1 MICIRAGPDQRPYGS
16 MQRKGWPVGPALR
29 AKRGDLM
36 PPTPDPAPVPAPPA
50 SGLRFPSA
58 FTILFALII
67 LVAALTWI
75 IPAGQYARVASE
87 ALGKDVPVAGTY
99 ALTEANPQGVFDVIL
114 APIAGFYDPE
124 SYAANAIDVSLFVLI
139 IGGFIGVVT
148 ATGAIDAGIARA
160 VVRLK
165 GRENWMIPFLMA
177 LFALGGT
184 TYGMAEE
191 TLAFYIILIPVMIAA
206 GYDAVV
212 AVAVVLLGAG
222 VGVLG
227 STINAFSTVI
237 ASDAAGVTFADGLVL
252 RLIILG
258 LCWLVTVAFVMRYA
272 ARVKAD
278 PSKSLVYDK
287 KAANEAHFLGGK
299 AATETAFTGL
309 HQIVLTLFALSF
321 AVMIWGV
328 SSQGWWMA
336 QMSGLFLIAAILI
349 GLIARLGEARLVEA
363 FLNGARDL
371 LGVALI
377 IGLARGIVVVMDAGH
392 ITDTIL
398 HAAEISVAGLP
409 KIAFINVIYW
419 IEVGMSFL
427 VPSTSGLAVL
437 SMPILA
443 PVADFAGVKR
453 ELVVTAFATG
463 SGIVNL
469 ITPTSAVV
477 MGGLA
482 IGRVPYERW
491 LRFIWPLLAG
501 LTVIIMAALSLAVV
515 LAEEIAWLSPTA
527 FIPKRVRCAALWSIV
542 RAVRWRGS
550 HRKTARN
557 CCSTM

>member
-1 MICIRAGPDQRPYGS
+1 M
-16 MQRKGWPVGPALR
+16 PATLDPTLA
-29 AKRGDLM
+29 AKPGF
-36 PPTPDPAPVPAPPA
+36 
-50 SGLRFPSA
+50 RFPSA
-58 FTILFALII
+58 FTILFGLII
-67 LVAALTWI
+67 LVAVLTWI
-75 IPAGQYARVASE
+75 IPAGQYARVPSE
-87 ALGKDVPVAGTY
+87 ALGKDIPVAGSY
-99 ALTEANPQGVFDVIL
+99 APTEANPQGVFDVIL
-114 APIAGFYDPE
+114 APIAGFYNPD

-148 ATGAIDAGIARA
+148 ATGAIDAGIGRA
-160 VVRLK
+160 MVRLK

-191 TLAFYIILIPVMIAA
+191 TLAFYVLLIPVMIAA

-212 AVAVVLLGAG
+212 AVAVILLGAG

-278 PSKSLVYDK
+278 PSKSLVFDK
-287 KAANEAHFLGGK
+287 KAENEAHFLGGK
-299 AATETAFTGL
+299 AKEEVTFTGL
-309 HQIVLTLFALSF
+309 HQIVLILFALTF
-321 AVMIWGV
+321 AVMVWGV

-336 QMSGLFLIAAILI
+336 QMSGLFLIAAIVI
-349 GLIARLGEARLVEA
+349 GIIARLGEARLVET
-363 FLNGARDL
+363 FVNGARDL

-398 HAAEISVAGLP
+398 HSAETSVAGLP
-409 KIAFINVIYW
+409 KVAFINVIYW

-453 ELVVTAFATG
+453 ELVVTAFATA
-463 SGIVNL
+463 SGVVNL

-482 IGRVPYERW
+482 IARVPYERW
-491 LRFIWPLLAG
+491 LRFIWPLLLA
-501 LTVIIMAALSLAVV
+501 LTIIIMVALSAAVLV
-515 LAEEIAWLSPTA
+515 
-527 FIPKRVRCAALWSIV
+527 
-542 RAVRWRGS
+542 G
-550 HRKTARN
+550 
-557 CCSTM
+557 

>member
-1 MICIRAGPDQRPYGS
+1 M
-16 MQRKGWPVGPALR
+16 PV
-29 AKRGDLM
+29 
-36 PPTPDPAPVPAPPA
+36 TPDPAPVAA
-50 SGLRFPSA
+50 TGFRFPSA

-67 LVAALTWI
+67 LVAGLTWI
-75 IPAGQYARVASE
+75 IPAGLYERVPSD
-87 ALGKDVPVAGTY
+87 ALGKDVPVAGSY
-99 ALTEANPQGVFDVIL
+99 APTDPNPQGVFDVIL
-114 APIAGFYDPE
+114 APIAGFYDPD
-124 SYAANAIDVSLFVLI
+124 SYTANAIDVSLFVLI

-148 ATGAIDAGIARA
+148 ATGAMPASIARA
-160 VVRLK
+160 MMRLK

-191 TLAFYIILIPVMIAA
+191 TLAFYVLLIPVMIAA

-212 AVAVVLLGAG
+212 AVAVILLGAG

-237 ASDAAGVTFADGLVL
+237 ASDAAGVTFADGLML

-258 LCWLVTVAFVMRYA
+258 VCWLVTVAFVMRYA

-278 PSKSLVYDK
+278 PSKSLVFDRR
-287 KAANEAHFLGGK
+287 AANEAYFLGGK
-299 AATETAFTGL
+299 EAAQLKFTGL
-309 HQIVLTLFALSF
+309 HQIVLILFALTF
-321 AVMIWGV
+321 AAMIWGV

-349 GLIARLGEARLVEA
+349 GIIARLGEARLVET
-363 FLNGARDL
+363 FVNGARDL

-392 ITDTIL
+392 MTDTVL
-398 HAAEISVAGLP
+398 HAAEKTVAGLP
-409 KIAFINVIYW
+409 AVAFINVIYW

-491 LRFIWPLLAG
+491 LRFVWPLLLA
-501 LTVIIMAALSLAVV
+501 LTVIIMAALSLAV
-515 LAEEIAWLSPTA
+515 LAA
-527 FIPKRVRCAALWSIV
+527 
-542 RAVRWRGS
+542 
-550 HRKTARN
+550 
-557 CCSTM
+557 

>member
-1 MICIRAGPDQRPYGS
+1 
-16 MQRKGWPVGPALR
+16 
-29 AKRGDLM
+29 M
-36 PPTPDPAPVPAPPA
+36 PSAEKPRF
-50 SGLRFPSA
+50 RFPSA

-75 IPAGQYARVASE
+75 VPAGQYERVASE
-87 ALGKDVPVAGTY
+87 ALGKDVPVAGSY
-99 ALTEANPQGVFDVIL
+99 ALTDANPQGFFDVIL
-114 APIAGFYDPE
+114 APIAGFYDPVA
-124 SYAANAIDVSLFVLI
+124 YTANAIDVSLFVLI

-160 VVRLK
+160 MIRLK

-191 TLAFYIILIPVMIAA
+191 TLAFYVLLIPVMIAA
-206 GYDAVV
+206 KYDALT
-212 AVAVVLLGAG
+212 AVAVILLGAG

-252 RLIILG
+252 RLVILAV
-258 LCWLVTVAFVMRYA
+258 CWVVTVAFVMRYA
-272 ARVKAD
+272 ARVRAD
-278 PSKSLVYDK
+278 PAKSLVYDK
-287 KAANEAHFLGGK
+287 KSENEAHFL
-299 AATETAFTGL
+299 AATPDHPEAGAATFTGL
-309 HQIVLTLFALSF
+309 HKIVLILFALTF
-321 AVMIWGV
+321 GVMIWGV
-328 SSQGWWMA
+328 SVGGWWMA
-336 QMSGLFLIAAILI
+336 EMSGLFLAAAIVV
-349 GLIARLGEARLVEA
+349 GVIARLGEGKLVDS
-363 FLNGARDL
+363 FVNGARDL

-377 IGLARGIVVVMDAGH
+377 IGLARGIVVVMDAGL

-398 HAAEISVAGLP
+398 HAAETSVAGLSQT
-409 KIAFINVIYW
+409 AFILVIYW
-419 IEVGMSFL
+419 IEVGLSFF

-453 ELVVTAFATG
+453 ELVVTAFATA
-463 SGIVNL
+463 SGMVNL

-491 LRFIWPLLAG
+491 LRFVWPLLVA
-501 LTVIIMAALSLAVV
+501 LTLIVMAALAMATVFGGP
-515 LAEEIAWLSPTA
+515 PT
-527 FIPKRVRCAALWSIV
+527 
-542 RAVRWRGS
+542 
-550 HRKTARN
+550 
-557 CCSTM
+557 

>member
-1 MICIRAGPDQRPYGS
+1 MAP
-16 MQRKGWPVGPALR
+16 KANAEA
-29 AKRGDLM
+29 AKPGF
-36 PPTPDPAPVPAPPA
+36 
-50 SGLRFPSA
+50 RFPSA
-58 FTILFALII
+58 FTILFGLIV
-67 LVAALTWI
+67 LVAVLTWI

-87 ALGKDVPVAGTY
+87 ALGKDVPVAGSY
-99 ALTEANPQGVFDVIL
+99 APTDANPQGIFDVIL
-114 APIAGFYDPE
+114 APIAGFYDPVA
-124 SYAANAIDVSLFVLI
+124 YTANAIDVSLFVLI
-139 IGGFIGVVT
+139 IGGFIGTVT

-160 VVRLK
+160 MTGLK
-165 GRENWMIPFLMA
+165 GREIWMIPFLMA

-191 TLAFYIILIPVMIAA
+191 TLAFYLLLIPVMIAA

-212 AVAVVLLGAG
+212 PVAVIMLGAG

-237 ASDAAGVTFADGLVL
+237 ASDAAGVTFADGLIL
-252 RLIILG
+252 RLVILG
-258 LCWLVTVAFVMRYA
+258 LCWLVTVVFVMRYA
-272 ARVKAD
+272 AKVKAD

-287 KAANEAHFLGGK
+287 KAANEAHFLKETK
-299 AATETAFTGL
+299 AEAASFTGL
-309 HQIVLTLFALSF
+309 HKIVLILFAVTF

-328 SSQGWWMA
+328 SMGGWWMA
-336 QMSGLFLIAAILI
+336 EMSGLFLIAAIII
-349 GLIARLGEARLVEA
+349 GIIGRLGEARLVEA
-363 FLNGARDL
+363 FVNGARDL

-377 IGLARGIVVVMDAGH
+377 IGLARGIVVIMDAGH

-398 HAAEISVAGLP
+398 HYAEVGVSGLP
-409 KIAFINVIYW
+409 RTAFILVVYW
-419 IEVGMSFL
+419 IEVGLSFF

-463 SGIVNL
+463 SGMVNL

-491 LRFIWPLLAG
+491 LRFIWPLLAV
-501 LTVIIMAALSLAVV
+501 LTVIIMAALAVGTQFGGT
-515 LAEEIAWLSPTA
+515 P
-527 FIPKRVRCAALWSIV
+527 
-542 RAVRWRGS
+542 
-550 HRKTARN
+550 
-557 CCSTM
+557 

>member
-1 MICIRAGPDQRPYGS
+1 M
-16 MQRKGWPVGPALR
+16 PATLDPTLA
-29 AKRGDLM
+29 AKPGF
-36 PPTPDPAPVPAPPA
+36 
-50 SGLRFPSA
+50 RFPSA
-58 FTILFALII
+58 FTILFGLII
-67 LVAALTWI
+67 LVAVLTWI
-75 IPAGQYARVASE
+75 IPAGQYARVPSE
-87 ALGKDVPVAGTY
+87 ALGKDIPVAGSY
-99 ALTEANPQGVFDVIL
+99 APTEANPQGVFDVIL
-114 APIAGFYDPE
+114 APIAGFYNPD

-148 ATGAIDAGIARA
+148 ATGAIDAGIGRA
-160 VVRLK
+160 MVRLK

-191 TLAFYIILIPVMIAA
+191 TLAFYVLLIPVMIAA

-212 AVAVVLLGAG
+212 AVAVILLGAG

-278 PSKSLVYDK
+278 PSKSLVFDK

-299 AATETAFTGL
+299 AKEEVTFTGL
-309 HQIVLTLFALSF
+309 HQIVLILFALTF
-321 AVMIWGV
+321 AVMVWGV

-336 QMSGLFLIAAILI
+336 QMSGLFLIAAIVI
-349 GLIARLGEARLVEA
+349 GIIARLGEARLVET
-363 FLNGARDL
+363 FVNGARDL

-398 HAAEISVAGLP
+398 HSAETSVAGLP
-409 KIAFINVIYW
+409 KVAFINVIYW

-453 ELVVTAFATG
+453 ELVVTAFATA
-463 SGIVNL
+463 SGVVNL

-482 IGRVPYERW
+482 IARVPYERW
-491 LRFIWPLLAG
+491 LRFIWPLLLA
-501 LTVIIMAALSLAVV
+501 LTIIIMVALSAAVLV
-515 LAEEIAWLSPTA
+515 
-527 FIPKRVRCAALWSIV
+527 
-542 RAVRWRGS
+542 G
-550 HRKTARN
+550 
-557 CCSTM
+557 